1 MIFVS
6 IDTQYAS
13 ESDNEKDATREAA
26 AYFRDQLNAYLR
38 NKPLDDLVFVTEE
51 EGRNE

>member
-13 ESDNEKDATREAA
+13 TADTPDKAMKEAA
-26 AYFRDQLNAYLR
+26 VYFRDELNAYLR
-38 NKPLDDLVFVTEE
+38 EEPTSDLVFVTEE
-51 EGRNE
+51 EA